1 MTALTVVPVRSS
13 ALRRFATRHPI
24 AAFLTL
30 FFLIAYPLMSLIA
43 LAALGLMPGGGLLA
57 RLPVAP
63 DEVAGLVLTMGAL
76 FPAALYVTWAT
87 EGRSG
92 VKRLIRRTV
101 RWRFGLRWWL
111 VILTALPLLTV
122 AAGLLLGDSL
132 RSVEPV
138 RLLLHQVPLLLV
150 NLLLVNLWEESA
162 WAGFLQTRLE
172 RRHNVFTAALLT
184 AVPFGFAHWPLALFD
199 PTVSVGSVL
208 VALPG
213 YLLLGA
219 LVRPLL
225 GHRQQPP
232 RRRPHALVGQPHPEP
247 QRHRGRPAGR
257 RGPPARVP
265 DRAGGPDRR
274 SCPGAQ
280 AQAEQGVPPATRRHH
295 DSLTAEP
302 RSVTAV
308 SPDAGRPG
316 RPPDPDRNQA
326 QRVPAARPRAPR
338 RHDPEAPGCRP
349 GAGSGC

>member
-150 NLLLVNLWEESA
+150 NLLLVNLWEETA

-225 GHRQQPP
+225 GLTLRATGNSLLGVALMHSLVNRTQNPNGIAAGLLEGAGHQLGFLIVLVVLTGVLALALRPKLSREY
-232 RRRPHALVGQPHPEP
+232 RRRLDGTTTP
-247 QRHRGRPAGR
+247 
-257 RGPPARVP
+257 
-265 DRAGGPDRR
+265 
-274 SCPGAQ
+274 
-280 AQAEQGVPPATRRHH
+280 
-295 DSLTAEP
+295 
-302 RSVTAV
+302 
-308 SPDAGRPG
+308 
-316 RPPDPDRNQA
+316 
-326 QRVPAARPRAPR
+326 
-338 RHDPEAPGCRP
+338 
-349 GAGSGC
+349 